1 MLNKFK
7 KKPIVYVSYNEL
19 ANDVQFEYEDGTKRY
34 INVTYKNLVNIDKI
48 RQETA
53 KLAQEGYKIKI
64 KKDRLKKSNNEI
76 DKILKQQVY
85 RLNPYH
91 TFYLNTVAVLAILSC
106 IYLIYIILRF
116 NTDWHFTIA
125 ILNSLFAALMYS
137 AIEKRN

>member
-53 KLAQEGYKIKI
+53 KLAQEGYKIKM
-64 KKDRLKKSNNEI
+64 KKDPLKKSNNEI

-91 TFYLNTVAVLAILSC
+91 TFYLNTVAVLAIQIGRASC
-106 IYLIYIILRF
+106 R
-116 NTDWHFTIA
+116 
-125 ILNSLFAALMYS
+125 
-137 AIEKRN
+137 ERV

>member
-53 KLAQEGYKIKI
+53 KLAQEGYKIKM

-91 TFYLNTVAVLAILSC
+91 AFYLNTVAVLAILSC

-116 NTDWHFTIA
+116 NTDWHFTVA
-125 ILNSLFAALMYS
+125 ILNSLFATLMYS